1 MTTFGQVISTGIL
14 LGLVYTLAGL
24 GMSVSL
30 GVLRVLN
37 LTHGMMVIGG
47 AFFAFDLLHAW
58 HVTPVLGALL
68 ALPVFSLAGLILDRL
83 VVRRAQRFSE
93 DTVLLALFG
102 VMVLLQSVAILI
114 WTADSRSITVSY
126 TNEHVSLGGVVL
138 PDDYLV
144 AAAGA
149 VVILLVVQG
158 LLRYT
163 MAGRAIRALA
173 QNRDAARIL
182 GINVDRYASAVFAL
196 SVGVAG
202 ASGALLA
209 DIFPFSVQGQTQW
222 LAYAFIVVLIGGTGR
237 VVNALVGGLA
247 LGVAQAVFNQL
258 LPLSD
263 VDVVVYGLLAA
274 ALVIRGGGL
283 AARTERAL

>member
-209 DIFPFSVQGQTQW
+209 DIFPFSVQDQTQW

>member
-1 MTTFGQVISTGIL
+1 MTTLGQVAGTGIL
-14 LGLVYTLAGL
+14 LGLVYTLVGL
-24 GMSVSL
+24 GMGVSL
-30 GVLRVLN
+30 GVLRILN

-58 HVTPVLGALL
+58 HVTPVLSALL
-68 ALPVFSLAGLILDRL
+68 ALPVFSLAGLVLDGT
-83 VVRRAQRFSE
+83 VVRRAQRFSG

-102 VMVLLQSVAILI
+102 AMVLLQSLAILV
-114 WTADSRSITVSY
+114 WTANSRSVTVSY
-126 TNEHVSLGGVVL
+126 TNGHVTLGGVVL

-149 VVILLVVQG
+149 VVILLACQVV
-158 LLRYT
+158 LRYT
-163 MAGRAIRALA
+163 MAGRAVRALA
-173 QNRDAARIL
+173 QNREAARIL
-182 GINVDRYASAVFAL
+182 GVNVDRYASAVF
-196 SVGVAG
+196 SVSAGVAG

-209 DIFPFSVQGQTQW
+209 DIVPFSVQDQIQW

-237 VVNALVGGLA
+237 VVNTLAGGLV
-247 LGVAQAVFNQL
+247 LGIAQAVFNQV

-274 ALVIRGGGL
+274 ALVVRGGGL
-283 AARTERAL
+283 AARAERAL

>member
-1 MTTFGQVISTGIL
+1 MTTLGQVAGTGIL
-14 LGLVYTLAGL
+14 LGLVYTLVGL
-24 GMSVSL
+24 GMGVSL
-30 GVLRVLN
+30 GVLRILN

-58 HVTPVLGALL
+58 HVTPVLSALL
-68 ALPVFSLAGLILDRL
+68 ALPVFSLAGLVLDGT
-83 VVRRAQRFSE
+83 VVRRAQRFSG

-102 VMVLLQSVAILI
+102 AMVLLQSLAILV
-114 WTADSRSITVSY
+114 WTANSRSVTVSY
-126 TNEHVSLGGVVL
+126 TNGHVTLGGVVL

-149 VVILLVVQG
+149 VVILLACQVV
-158 LLRYT
+158 LRYT
-163 MAGRAIRALA
+163 MAGRAVRALA
-173 QNRDAARIL
+173 QNREAARIL
-182 GINVDRYASAVFAL
+182 GVNVDRYASAVF
-196 SVGVAG
+196 SVSAGVAG

-209 DIFPFSVQGQTQW
+209 DIVPFSVQDQIQW

-237 VVNALVGGLA
+237 VVNTLVGGLV
-247 LGVAQAVFNQL
+247 LGIAQAVFNQV

-274 ALVIRGGGL
+274 ALVVRGGGL
-283 AARTERAL
+283 AARAERAL